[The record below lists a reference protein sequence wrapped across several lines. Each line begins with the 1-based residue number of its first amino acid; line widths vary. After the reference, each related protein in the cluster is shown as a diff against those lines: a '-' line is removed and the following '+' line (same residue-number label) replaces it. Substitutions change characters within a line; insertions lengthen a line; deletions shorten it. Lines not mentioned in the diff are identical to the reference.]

1 MIIYVRVEREAEW
14 SLRLW
19 AMQQMIPYFFA
30 AGHVNYARYGLYY
43 LRSMER
49 LPENVLK
56 RFLNGEHVMRH
67 NPGVWNGIWSDM
79 FIETTFMRY
88 GEGPVGLVGVTLK
101 PSTIKR
107 WTLSLH
113 TNSRVESDIDEMRH
127 LQGTR
132 EATTHKEEMPS
143 RMASDAKDR
152 GSIQQKLEICIDPLN
167 SDNHPDGIV
176 NIVTGRIAPDA
187 VNVDNSV
194 AMGKEQM
201 KQFETGWPKTF
212 YEPLSNKVVT
222 MSVTK
227 KRIKLGSADCFTTK
241 LIYLRVMRLISSRDV
256 DLKDVFSHELA
267 PVPTSM
273 FEDSGEMR
281 ITKPKS
287 TLKRKLQVEKS
298 SRTLPTPGTKNY
310 CC

>member
-14 SLRLW
+14 SLHLW

-49 LPENVLK
+49 PPENVLK

-79 FIETTFMRY
+79 FIETTSMRY
-88 GEGPVGLVGVTLK
+88 GKGHGGLVGVTLN

-107 WTLSLH
+107 WAPSLH
-113 TNSRVESDIDEMRH
+113 TTSRVEGDIDEMRH
-127 LQGTR
+127 QQGTR
-132 EATTHKEEMPS
+132 EATTHKEEMPG

-152 GSIQQKLEICIDPLN
+152 GNIQQQREMCLDHLN

-187 VNVDNSV
+187 VNVGNSV

-212 YEPLSNKVVT
+212 YEPL
-222 MSVTK
+222 
-227 KRIKLGSADCFTTK
+227 
-241 LIYLRVMRLISSRDV
+241 
-256 DLKDVFSHELA
+256 
-267 PVPTSM
+267 
-273 FEDSGEMR
+273 
-281 ITKPKS
+281 
-287 TLKRKLQVEKS
+287 
-298 SRTLPTPGTKNY
+298 
-310 CC
+310 